1 MSSHFFKSIIK
12 NITLLHQLTEM
23 TVYKEMPQ
31 RKKEM
36 VPKYIIEIH
45 DMFESHFYENYN
57 LDDLENSYS
66 VNKYRIC
73 REFSKYY
80 GRSPIQFLNHTRIE
94 NAKRILLTTDETI
107 HEIGNMVGIPN
118 TNHFINLFKKETGTT
133 PLVFK
138 QDAPVAI
145 CELRYP

>member
-1 MSSHFFKSIIK
+1 
-12 NITLLHQLTEM
+12 
-23 TVYKEMPQ
+23 
-31 RKKEM
+31 M

-73 REFSKYY
+73 RELSQYY

-94 NAKRILLTTDETI
+94 NAKRLLLTTDETI

-118 TNHFINLFKKETGTT
+118 TNHIINLFKKETGTT
-133 PLVFK
+133 RLVFK